1 MTTSAPTGRDRDA
14 IASAPQVL
22 EGDVLPPADD
32 REPEDVEGTLERLD
46 GNFEDEFGY
55 GLEDH
60 EVRTARGIL
69 GSITDPRKAYQVT
82 RNTIARD
89 RREGVTA

>member
-32 REPEDVEGTLERLD
+32 REPEDADDMLERL
-46 GNFEDEFGY
+46 EDEFEH

-69 GSITDPRKAYQVT
+69 GSITDPRKAYRVA